1 MTSSHHA
8 PYALGDTHATMAGT
22 MGSDLARG
30 SESCKTGPSSDRR
43 LQPAC
48 VKPESLV
55 TVGQPHDGEY
65 VPGPCTHRPSHHES
79 WFHPKPVA

>member
-22 MGSDLARG
+22 VGSDSARG
-30 SESCKTGPSSDRR
+30 SESSKTGPSSDRR
-43 LQPAC
+43 LQLAC

-79 WFHPKPVA
+79 RFHPKPVA